1 MIVNVLWH
9 NFTKETPILTLF
21 FFGWPFLVALG
32 IFIIGKPKGERVLSK
47 LSEALYYSWATYFG
61 VGDTKSNPTRF
72 KWPKFFHRLI
82 GVFGTAYITAVFIV
96 TII

>member
-1 MIVNVLWH
+1 MIINDLWY
-9 NFTKETPILTLF
+9 NFTEETLGLTLT
-21 FFGWPFLVALG
+21 FFGWPFLVSFV
-32 IFIIGKPKGERVLSK
+32 IFIIGMPKGKRGLSDMM
-47 LSEALYYSWATYFG
+47 EALYYSWATYFG

-72 KWPKFFHRLI
+72 KWLKFFHRLI

>member
-1 MIVNVLWH
+1 MIINELWY
-9 NFTKETPILTLF
+9 NFTKETLSLTLT
-21 FFGWPFLVALG
+21 FFGWPFLVALV
-32 IFIIGKPKGERVLSK
+32 IFIIGMLKGERELSK

-61 VGDTKSNPTRF
+61 MGDTKSNPTRF